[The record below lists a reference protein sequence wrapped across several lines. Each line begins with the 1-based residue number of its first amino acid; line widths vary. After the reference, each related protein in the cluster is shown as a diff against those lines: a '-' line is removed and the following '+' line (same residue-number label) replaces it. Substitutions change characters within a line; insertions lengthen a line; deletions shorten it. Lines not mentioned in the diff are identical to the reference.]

1 MKESRHYREDRKHR
15 EAIIE
20 SIGTGQVVAKFTI
33 DKGHKRGPEIHS
45 ITSTGIIIIQNE
57 KTKKLITKLIARPG
71 QIRRYFKDITPN
83 IQQIISLAYEH
94 KALGFNV

>member
-1 MKESRHYREDRKHR
+1 MNKSNHYRKERRERED
-15 EAIIE
+15 IIR
-20 SIGTGQVVAKFTI
+20 SIGTGEIVARFTI
-33 DKGHKRGPEIHS
+33 NKGHKRGPEIHS

-83 IQQIISLAYEH
+83 IQQIINLAYEH